1 MRYTD
6 LHTHTIFSDGNNTPE
21 EMVLAALEK
30 NMECI
35 GFSDHSDTKMD
46 AGYCL
51 PLDKMPEYQRVIG
64 QLKEKYRDQIKILCG
79 IELDACSS
87 VSTAGFDYVI
97 GSAHHVEI
105 GDAFIPIDW
114 TAELQIKGAQQHFGG
129 DMYALVE
136 AYYQKIAT
144 FAQKKGIDI
153 IGHIDVITKFNE
165 NNALFDTEHPRY
177 KKACLDAVDA
187 LLTLGVPFEINTGA
201 ISRGYRT
208 SPYPALPV
216 AEYIRS
222 RGGKLILSSDT
233 HSAENLCYEF
243 DKWQPIYEGI

>member
-35 GFSDHSDTKMD
+35 GFSDHSYTKMD
-46 AGYCL
+46 ASYCL
-51 PLDKMPEYQRVIG
+51 QLDKMPEYQRVIG
-64 QLKEKYRDQIKILCG
+64 QLKENYKDRIKILCG
-79 IELDACSS
+79 VELDACSPI
-87 VSTAGFDYVI
+87 STEGFDYVI

-105 GDAFIPIDW
+105 GDDYIPIDW
-114 TAELQIKGAQQHFGG
+114 TAEWQIKGAQQYFGG

-136 AYYQKIAT
+136 AYYQKIST
-144 FAQKKGIDI
+144 FAQKKEIDI

-177 KKACLDAVDA
+177 KKACMDAVDH
-187 LLTLGVPFEINTGA
+187 LLTLNVPFEINTGA

-208 SPYPALPV
+208 SPYPELPV

-222 RGGKLILSSDT
+222 RGGKLVLSSDT
-233 HSAENLCYEF
+233 HSTENLCFEF
-243 DKWQPIYEGI
+243 DKWQSVYESI